1 MAVTLQEYMKGADRS
16 DKSTRVAL
24 IGQDTGRSDRM
35 KPSCQKGARR
45 QESAELQSAIA
56 QPH

>member
-1 MAVTLQEYMKGADRS
+1 MAVTLQKYMKGADRS

-35 KPSCQKGARR
+35 KPSC
-45 QESAELQSAIA
+45 
-56 QPH
+56 